1 MGQLTQMFDMEST
14 LTYAA
19 TVLAVVVGLA
29 IVFFIAK
36 RVLRLAL
43 RLALVGFVVLLLL
56 AGGAWGWWN
65 GWFGSEAKPRTAR
78 PSATPRK
85 TPR

>member
-1 MGQLTQMFDMEST
+1 M
-14 LTYAA
+14 TYAA
-19 TVLAVVVGLA
+19 VSVGVLIGLV
-29 IVFFIAK
+29 IFFFIAK
-36 RVLRLAL
+36 KLLRLAL
-43 RLALVGFVVLLLL
+43 RLLVVGVFILALL

-78 PSATPRK
+78 PTATPHR